1 MVIIIKNTTTTAK
14 VFFDKKGTQTDVAPH
29 DQVEISIPNED
40 LVYYEALKYSGFVVA
55 INRDK
60 SDEQYA
66 CEQYE
71 KYQREERKRRELLE
85 QSLKES
91 APITVEVVDE
101 KKTDKEDVPAEE
113 PIVQEDIVS
122 EEAEQVID
130 DQPKEEVEEPTSI
143 IDTLKAD
150 QCKSILY
157 KLGVEFSVRSVEKL
171 RNLVR
176 ENTTEDKIPELL
188 KD

>member
-14 VFFDKKGTQTDVAPH
+14 VFFDKKGTQTDVASH
-29 DQVEISIPNED
+29 DQVEISIPDED

-91 APITVEVVDE
+91 APITEEVVDE

-143 IDTLKAD
+143 IDTLEAD